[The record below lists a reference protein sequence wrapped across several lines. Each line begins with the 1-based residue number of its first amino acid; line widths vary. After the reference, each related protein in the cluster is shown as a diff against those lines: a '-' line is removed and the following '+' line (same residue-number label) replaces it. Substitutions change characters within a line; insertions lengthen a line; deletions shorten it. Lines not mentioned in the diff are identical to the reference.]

1 LVNNSFPDLLFLG
14 EGPRANYVEGAL
26 STAFRVARV
35 YANQPLAGT
44 DVESRLRDFSVI
56 VLSDYPAA
64 NLSDAHQHA
73 MISAVERDGR
83 GLLMVGG
90 WASFGGPRGSYY
102 RAPLADLLPVTL
114 RPDDDR
120 VNTPLGTVLVARR
133 EPHPAIRS
141 VQGQTPCIVVGYN
154 SVRAKTDAEVLVHG
168 DVLRIEP
175 SGQPTLERSQTPL
188 LTVWQRGSGRVAAL
202 APDMMPHWAG
212 GILDWGAQR
221 LSLSTGNEVG
231 HLYVAFIVDLCRWLS
246 TARDPLL
253 KARDV

>member
-1 LVNNSFPDLLFLG
+1 MNGNPDLLFLG

-26 STAFRVARV
+26 STAFRVSRV

-64 NLSDAHQHA
+64 HLSHAHQHA
-73 MISAVERDGR
+73 LISAVERDGR
-83 GLLMVGG
+83 GLLMIGG
-90 WASFGGPRGSYY
+90 WASFGGPHGSYY
-102 RAPLADLLPVTL
+102 GAPLADLLPVTL
-114 RPDDDR
+114 LPEDDR

-133 EPHPAIRS
+133 EPHPAIQT
-141 VQGQTPCIVVGYN
+141 VQPEAPCIVVGYN
-154 SVRAKTDAEVLVHG
+154 SVRAKPDAEVLVQG
-168 DVLRIEP
+168 DVLHIEP
-175 SGQPTLERSQTPL
+175 SGHPTLERSETPL

-221 LSLSTGNEVG
+221 LTLSTGNEVG
-231 HLYVAFIVDLCRWLS
+231 HLYVAFLVDLCQWL
-246 TARDPLL
+246 AHR
-253 KARDV
+253 